1 MFTWGYIFIFHSCYK
16 RKVQG
21 FQYISLNMLMNIDM
35 TTNDNL
41 GTTQGVEG
49 EEIILTKNNFIII
62 ILKGVT

>member
-1 MFTWGYIFIFHSCYK
+1 
-16 RKVQG
+16 
-21 FQYISLNMLMNIDM
+21 MLMNIDM